1 MNGGEFDA
9 DLLHQAVA
17 AVPEAAHSEVVV
29 IAAPVLNESIRV
41 YRRGHPLPVDLR
53 SRIML
58 RVQQQMSATDIA
70 KQLQI
75 STRTVWRYKNAAIRQ
90 QVSVPQVRSR
100 GGYRSSIAMLDRNQM
115 LQLAELL
122 LNMPKLT
129 IRELKQMAVEKLIL
143 DPQKV
148 PSDTTIWRAIK
159 KMDIDWKK
167 ASYTDPKGIR
177 RPFTHPVVSGQ
188 QTPSHGDHVNASST
202 APAAVLEP
210 GANAIMEE
218 RAAFRFVQRLG
229 TEGQLNPYNLM
240 FMDESNLRLFDQQH
254 HVWSQAHRRGM
265 LLRPKGMSPTFNV
278 IATIGVENDTPGG
291 MFIHYVVIP
300 PRRDFRGVPK
310 TFKPYEFRNPKAAID
325 LGYSTGQ
332 IQNDL
337 TAEQLQQLMKEQRIR
352 LPSGMADAETFEKE
366 LRKILNQV
374 RTKGKV
380 GLPRDLPIRQSYL
393 GGSIKAFRSTAVD
406 IVDYVEQLLVPWY
419 VKRKLQGLVTEC
431 NEDSDGI
438 QGCPDS
444 GHHFS
449 IPYVEPKQAARIKLL
464 QTKQTK
470 QRQSQRAD
478 HHLTVYRRSKRGQAQ
493 AGEQLLHQLT
503 QQVRTKQAEFNDA
516 ADALTRY
523 DRQMLRSGSYV
534 PFQNEIAGAG
544 YKTKLAK
551 KYLIW
556 DGASTHGAIRVTSA
570 RKKSFWHSHATKVG
584 MAGVVYLPPRTPTL
598 NPIELLFGFI
608 KHHIRKN
615 CPDEGYTPAGLL
627 QAIHN
632 AFKLVRPEMIRN
644 WVKKAGYRFSEAAA
658 NLESDNT
665 NQQDNLPEEVDP
677 FSRVPAA
684 AASAA
689 AEALRQNSDG
699 EASMEIDGEERKSEA
714 VEREEKTDADQAAM
728 KPAAIPS
735 QGNELPIPDATPE
748 NVCYSAQGKKFGR
761 KSSFICMDENGTVKR
776 RKRRGHTEFAAKYD
790 QSLDPQWGSSV
801 HMRNVASDVQKMRSF
816 DVMPQI
822 RPLTEEQA
830 FATVAHSRR
839 WAGLGP
845 QPRELAEQMPQSV
858 VRNQEHGGELWEI
871 EGIVEHRG
879 RGRGAIEYLVRYKGY
894 TEADDEWLPENAL
907 ETAVGAIK
915 EYWARIKI

>member
-9 DLLHQAVA
+9 DLLHPAVA
-17 AVPEAAHSEVVV
+17 AVPEAAHSEVAV
-29 IAAPVLNESIRV
+29 IAAPILNESIRV

-75 STRTVWRYKNAAIRQ
+75 STRTVWRYKNAAICQ

-122 LNMPKLT
+122 MKMPKLT

-167 ASYTDPKGIR
+167 ASYIDPKGIR
-177 RPFTHPVVSGQ
+177 RPFTDP
-188 QTPSHGDHVNASST
+188 T
-202 APAAVLEP
+202 AVLEP

-254 HVWSQAHRRGM
+254 HVWSQAHRRGI

-310 TFKPYEFRNPKAAID
+310 TFKPYEFRNPKAGID
-325 LGYSTGQ
+325 LGYSAGQ
-332 IQNDL
+332 IQNNL
-337 TAEQLQQLMKEQRIR
+337 TPEQLQQLMKEQRIR
-352 LPSGMADAETFEKE
+352 LPSGIADAETFEKE
-366 LRKILNQV
+366 LRKILLQV

-380 GLPRDLPIRQSYL
+380 GMPRDLPVRQSYL

-406 IVDYVEQLLVPWY
+406 VVDYVEQLLVPWY

-449 IPYVEPKQAARIKLL
+449 IPYVEPKQVARMKLL
-464 QTKQTK
+464 QARQTK
-470 QRQSQRAD
+470 QRQWQRAD
-478 HHLTVYRRSKRGQAQ
+478 HHLTVYRRSKRGQSQ
-493 AGEQLLHQLT
+493 VGEQLLNRLT
-503 QQVRTKQAEFNDA
+503 QQVRTKQVEFNAA

-534 PFQNEIAGAG
+534 PFQNEIVGAG
-544 YKTKLAK
+544 YKSKLAK
-551 KYLIW
+551 KYLVW
-556 DGASTHGAIRVTSA
+556 DGASTHGAIKVTSA
-570 RKKSFWHSHATKVG
+570 RKKSFWHSHASKIG
-584 MAGVVYLPPRTPTL
+584 MAGVIYLPPRTPTL

-615 CPDEGYTPAGLL
+615 CPDEGYMPAGLL

-658 NLESDNT
+658 NLEADNS
-665 NQQDNLPEEVDP
+665 NLQDTLPEEVDA
-677 FSRVPAA
+677 FSQVPAA
-684 AASAA
+684 AAAAQVA
-689 AEALRQNSDG
+689 AEAARQNSEG
-699 EASMEIDGEERKSEA
+699 EVRMEIDGEERKSEA
-714 VEREEKTDADQAAM
+714 GEREEKNDAELAAM
-728 KPAAIPS
+728 QPAAIPS
-735 QGNELPIPDATPE
+735 PGNELPIPDAAPE
-748 NVCYSAQGKKFGR
+748 NVCYSAPGKKFAR
-761 KSSFICMDENGTVKR
+761 KRSIICMDENGTVKR
-776 RKRRGHTEFAAKYD
+776 KKQRGHTEFAAKYD
-790 QSLDPQWGSSV
+790 HSLDPQWGSSV
-801 HMRNVASDVQKMRSF
+801 QMRNVAPDVQRMTSF
-816 DVMPQI
+816 DVMPQL

-845 QPRELAEQMPQSV
+845 QPGELAEQMPQSV

-871 EGIVEHRG
+871 EGIVEHRS
-879 RGRGAIEYLVRYKGY
+879 RGPGAIEYLVRYKGY
-894 TEADDEWLPENAL
+894 AEADDEWLSEKGL
-907 ETAVGAIK
+907 EAAVGAIK